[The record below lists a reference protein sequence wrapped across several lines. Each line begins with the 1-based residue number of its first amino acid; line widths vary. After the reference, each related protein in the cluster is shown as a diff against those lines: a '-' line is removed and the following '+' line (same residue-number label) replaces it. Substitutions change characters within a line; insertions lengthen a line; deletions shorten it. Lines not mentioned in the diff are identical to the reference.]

1 MNIQTQEA
9 MFEYQLKNAITKMI
23 ANSPEFEGMNT
34 ESALHHLE
42 LSGETLEDFIERNPR
57 EFGQAMAAVVFD
69 FMGGDDL
76 IDLMESE

>member
-1 MNIQTQEA
+1 MNIPTQEA
-9 MFEYQLKNAITKMI
+9 MFETQLKNAITKMI
-23 ANSPEFEGMNT
+23 ADSGLGLEEILAEFD
-34 ESALHHLE
+34 
-42 LSGETLEDFIERNPR
+42 TLENYIEANPR